1 MAKKYYRRRKGRR
14 NYRKGGKGGRRYY
27 AKKYNNVGT
36 LIADTTKVH
45 MKYAEDINVTVNG
58 TLGADYLFRCNSI
71 HDPNQS
77 GVGHQPLGH
86 DQYANFYKRYTVVG
100 AKITVRFVGGTVS
113 GSTVDPNAITNVGI
127 TTIDDTGSSI
137 IQPTEFMENNRT
149 TYGLIQPQ
157 RPSHTIT
164 KYFSAKEFFGIKNVV
179 DDDTLSA
186 PFGSN
191 PQNGALWQLKF
202 WPDPNGQSDRRVACN
217 VMIQYVCVLRERMP
231 IGGS

>member
-1 MAKKYYRRRKGRR
+1 MPYYKKRRGRKKNYRRA
-14 NYRKGGKGGRRYY
+14 GKGGRRY
-27 AKKYNNVGT
+27 AVKKRNNVGT
-36 LIADTTKVH
+36 LIADSTKIH
-45 MKYAEDINVTVNG
+45 MKYAEDINVNVGG
-58 TLGADYLFRCNSI
+58 TLGNNYLFRCNSVF
-71 HDPNQS
+71 DPNAT
-77 GVGHQPLGH
+77 GAGHQPMGH

-100 AKITVRFVGGTVS
+100 AKITVRFCANTVS

-127 TTIDDTGSSI
+127 TTIDDTGSNI
-137 IQPTEFMENNRT
+137 ISPSEFMENNRT

-186 PFGSN
+186 GFGAN

-202 WPDPNGQSDRRVACN
+202 WPDPNGQSDRRVSCN
-217 VMIQYVCVLRERMP
+217 VMIQYICVLRERQP